1 MDESLQELENELKAL
16 RPQRPSVLLR
26 ARIERELSAPAP
38 AEAPPRY
45 TSATTLR
52 SWKWF
57 SWQSAAAV
65 AAGVT
70 LAVSVGLWQGRIAAG
85 RAGNP
90 PATLAQDQSAPTGI
104 DRAAPD
110 GPAAPSSAPERYVP
124 VSAASVL
131 YDLRDEGAVTLEG
144 EQTARQARFRYV
156 DTYTWK
162 NPATNASLR
171 FSVPRDEVRVV
182 PARFH

>member
-26 ARIERELSAPAP
+26 ARIERDLAAPAAVESP
-38 AEAPPRY
+38 RRY

-65 AAGVT
+65 AAGVV
-70 LAVSVGLWQGRIAAG
+70 LAVSVGRWQERTRDGQLPSVGLSQAQNVPAAG
-85 RAGNP
+85 ASDRTPRGDAAGP
-90 PATLAQDQSAPTGI
+90 VGVES
-104 DRAAPD
+104 
-110 GPAAPSSAPERYVP
+110 YVP

-144 EQTARQARFRYV
+144 DQAARQARFRYV

-182 PARFH
+182 PAYFH